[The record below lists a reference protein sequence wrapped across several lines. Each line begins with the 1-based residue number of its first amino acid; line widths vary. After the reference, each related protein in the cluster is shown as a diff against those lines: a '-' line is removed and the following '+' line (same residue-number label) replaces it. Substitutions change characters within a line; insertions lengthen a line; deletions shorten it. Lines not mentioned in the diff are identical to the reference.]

1 MHIWHIGGILILKM
15 RWSHNSQHYLYNRN
29 AFTWRDHLYI
39 ETGPWR
45 LSMGNNAVLFFDEL
59 CKRDVFDPWIQGIR
73 NQESFIRGNLQ
84 YMQFTKGYIQGNMY
98 RVIWSYIHLCGL
110 EISIKA
116 SRRYHGNHQEK
127 HWGYISFALM
137 HKFSGPFYQCVI
149 SNHTWIQIQINPL
162 HAKFLR
168 ENINIYLH
176 FMSFLHSDKTH
187 VVEIPPWVRQGPAY
201 ST

>member
-1 MHIWHIGGILILKM
+1 MWHIGGILILKM
-15 RWSHNSQHYLYNRN
+15 RWSHNSQHYLYNMN
-29 AFTWRDHLYI
+29 AFTWRDHPFI

-45 LSMGNNAVLFFDEL
+45 MSMGNNAVLFFDEL
-59 CKRDVFDPWIQGIR
+59 CKSDVFDPWIQGIR

-137 HKFSGPFYQCVI
+137 HKFSGPFYQYVI
-149 SNHTWIQIQINPL
+149 SNHMPCKVWDEITYPFPYINDASEVHTWIQIQIRNMGKSAVMGRRAL
-162 HAKFLR
+162 W
-168 ENINIYLH
+168 I
-176 FMSFLHSDKTH
+176 
-187 VVEIPPWVRQGPAY
+187 
-201 ST
+201 